1 MRIGYL
7 LAEFPASTHTYNWRE
22 LRVLE
27 SSGLECDL
35 ISTRRP
41 EAGRMSHEW
50 TQQAIA
56 RTTYLNDPLAPSI
69 LDGLLAV
76 ITAGPGAWRRV
87 LRGIFDADGL
97 RRPKDR
103 LRLAALAVM
112 GGRLLRVARR
122 REWNYVHVHS
132 CADAAHVAMFAHL
145 LGGLRYGLT
154 LHATLQEFGPNQT
167 NKWRH
172 AEFAICITD
181 RLREVVRREMPD
193 ATPKRIDVAPMG
205 VELDRF
211 VRSGPYLP
219 WDGNGPARLFACGR
233 LDYGKGHDE
242 LLRAIALLRDQGL
255 DVRLRIAGA
264 DDPRSPGYRAV
275 LNQLLDDLK
284 IRDRVEFLGGVSE
297 PAVRNELEQA
307 HVFTLASRRD
317 ELGVAT
323 MEAMAMGVPVVV
335 SRGGGVTEMIDEGV
349 DGILVEAAHP
359 PAIAEGIARV
369 LRDPALALRLSA
381 TSRRKIESRFHS
393 RMSASVLLRYLGL
406 APNSAT
412 RPLGNREMAGTV
424 GKACGA

>member
-35 ISTRRP
+35 VSTRRP
-41 EAGRMSHEW
+41 DTARMSHEW
-50 TQQAIA
+50 TKQAIA
-56 RTTYLNDPLAPSI
+56 RTTYLNAPLMPSL
-69 LDGLLAV
+69 LDGLFAV
-76 ITAGPGAWRRV
+76 IMAGPAAWRRV
-87 LRGIFDADGL
+87 LRGIFDAEGL
-97 RRPKDR
+97 RKPKDR
-103 LRLAALAVM
+103 LRLAALALI
-112 GGRLLRVARR
+112 GGRLLRIARR
-122 REWNYVHVHS
+122 RRWAYLHVHS

-154 LHATLQEFGPNQT
+154 LHATLQEFGPNQA

-172 AEFAICITD
+172 ADFAICITN
-181 RLREVVRREMPD
+181 RLREAVRRELNDSVP
-193 ATPKRIDVAPMG
+193 ARVEVAPMG

-211 VRSGPYLP
+211 ARAVPYRP
-219 WDGNGPARLFACGR
+219 WDGAGPARLFACGR

-242 LLRAIALLRDQGL
+242 LLRALALLRDQGL

-264 DDPRSPGYRAV
+264 DDPGSPGYRGV
-275 LNQLLDDLK
+275 LNQLMDKLK
-284 IRDRVEFLGGVSE
+284 IRDRVELLGGVSE
-297 PAVRNELEQA
+297 PAVRDELEQA

-349 DGILVEAAHP
+349 DGVLVQAAHP
-359 PAIAEGIARV
+359 PAIAEGIARI
-369 LRDPALALRLSA
+369 LRNPDFARQLSDA
-381 TSRRKIESRFHS
+381 SRRKIERKFHTGI
-393 RMSASVLLRYLGL
+393 SAGVLLQYLD
-406 APNSAT
+406 ADASART
-412 RPLGNREMAGTV
+412 QWMA
-424 GKACGA
+424 KRCAEIC